1 MFLITALV
9 VVSLFILS
17 ISIPFLSFTLPVY
30 KIKKMSKL
38 GIKERLLV
46 NLLAGL
52 ILLFLDPLFLVVYI
66 GFFIVVEMLYYYF
79 RNFKPEVAIFD
90 RIFITSLTVT
100 LIMGLY
106 SYFIKDDLTNSL
118 ETLKVFYSTNLNFT
132 TDEVNMII
140 DFLKSNYLFLLFV
153 YSAISTYFTY
163 YILEGKNYKNWGIS
177 YKWTILYIV
186 GFIVNK
192 FIKIDNYYDKNLLSI
207 SKLIYIIFGIRVCY
221 TILSQKINFKVINK
235 VLAVAV
241 AASFPTAVFIV
252 GALKS
257 FNVKVR
263 ITKK

>member
-1 MFLITALV
+1 MFLITDLV

-140 DFLKSNYLFLLFV
+140 D
-153 YSAISTYFTY
+153 
-163 YILEGKNYKNWGIS
+163 
-177 YKWTILYIV
+177 
-186 GFIVNK
+186 
-192 FIKIDNYYDKNLLSI
+192 
-207 SKLIYIIFGIRVCY
+207 
-221 TILSQKINFKVINK
+221 
-235 VLAVAV
+235 
-241 AASFPTAVFIV
+241 
-252 GALKS
+252 
-257 FNVKVR
+257 
-263 ITKK
+263 